1 MRTYPIP
8 IEEQMRAFYHT
19 LAEKD
24 KRRYAGIEARKL
36 GYGGITY
43 IARVLGCSRETIHKG
58 MTELDGLPEDES
70 DRRQRRRGAGRKPY
84 HQTHPDIDEQFLDVL
99 RDFTAGDP
107 MNVEIRWTNLTQD
120 EIKERLYEQHG
131 TKVSRKVIDQ
141 LLKRHGYRK
150 RKAQKRQTMKH
161 VEGRNEQFEQ
171 IAELK
176 ADFQARSL
184 PIISIDTKKKE
195 FLGNFYRAGRLY
207 TREVVEVFDHDF
219 NSFAE
224 GCVIPHGIYDL
235 THNTAFIS
243 IGTSHDTSEFAC
255 ESLRSWWQEQGR
267 YDWPGATDLLVLC
280 DGGGSNSSRHY
291 LFKQDLQELAQALG
305 LRIRVAHYPPYCSK
319 YNPIEHRLF
328 PHVTRACQGVI
339 FKSVEMVK
347 QLMEKTK
354 TKAGLRVQVR
364 ILDKLYETGRKV
376 ASDFKET
383 MRIVFDDYLPAWNY
397 VVMPAHS
404 Q

>member
-24 KRRYAGIEARKL
+24 KRRYAAIEARKL
-36 GYGGITY
+36 GHGGITY
-43 IARVLGCSRETIHKG
+43 IARVLGCSRETIQKG
-58 MTELDGLPEDES
+58 MAELDQLPEDES
-70 DRRQRRRGAGRKPY
+70 GRRQRRRGGGRKPY
-84 HQTHPDIDEQFLDVL
+84 HQTHPNIDEQFLDVL

-107 MNVEIRWTNLTQD
+107 MNAEMRWTNLTQD
-120 EIKERLYEQHG
+120 EIKERLYERHG
-131 TKVSRKVIDQ
+131 TKVSRKVIRQ
-141 LLKRHGYRK
+141 LLKRHGYRA
-150 RKAQKRQTMKH
+150 RKAQKRTTMKH

-176 ADFQARSL
+176 ADFQARGL
-184 PIISIDTKKKE
+184 PIVSIDTKKKE
-195 FLGNFYRAGRLY
+195 FLGNFYRQGRLY

-291 LFKQDLQELAQALG
+291 LFKQDLQELAEALG

-354 TKAGLRVQVR
+354 TKAGLRVEVR

>member
-24 KRRYAGIEARKL
+24 KRRYAAIEARKL
-36 GYGGITY
+36 GHGGITY
-43 IARVLGCSRETIHKG
+43 IARVLGCSRETIQKG
-58 MTELDGLPEDES
+58 MAELDQLPEDES
-70 DRRQRRRGAGRKPY
+70 GRRQRRRGGGRKPY
-84 HQTHPDIDEQFLDVL
+84 HQTHPNIDEQFLDVL

-107 MNVEIRWTNLTQD
+107 MNAEMRWTNLTQD
-120 EIKERLYEQHG
+120 EIKERLYERHG
-131 TKVSRKVIDQ
+131 TKVSRKVIRQ
-141 LLKRHGYRK
+141 LLKRHGYRA
-150 RKAQKRQTMKH
+150 RKAQKRTTMKH

-176 ADFQARSL
+176 ADFQARGL

-224 GCVIPHGIYDL
+224 GRVIPHGIYDL